1 MFLGNKKI
9 YLVPFFF
16 ILFYIK
22 NGYCDINAAKGS
34 GPFDVIKQLKLDPNL
49 KLEQFSLLV
58 DTNRLKNTSGNVIQG
73 TQDIMSEAVAKKIL
87 KNKLIQLKLLFA
99 PQAAAY
105 PGMFTRDQHCQQSAT
120 FAKKI
125 EYTKDAIF
133 WHSEMPG
140 SDNFTYGSCGS
151 REEPYQSQYL
161 LIYCKKIKTL
171 FDIRYFQLKNKEEV
185 KIDRAIATCK

>member
-1 MFLGNKKI
+1 M
-9 YLVPFFF
+9 
-16 ILFYIK
+16 IK
-22 NGYCDINAAKGS
+22 TK
-34 GPFDVIKQLKLDPNL
+34 
-49 KLEQFSLLV
+49 
-58 DTNRLKNTSGNVIQG
+58 
-73 TQDIMSEAVAKKIL
+73 DIMSEAVAKKIL